1 MSNIS
6 HGRLP
11 KQKFY
16 HCFQNWNS
24 SKYLLILIP
33 KTIVTCLFSGLFSC
47 GIKEKTASFAASTP
61 SWKLFTWEQICC
73 CTTYRWHTRWNNSL
87 HTSRLSAK
95 KWSSFNIRKVQE
107 IAAIFSYF
115 FNQFAFFLKKKDQ
128 IRTTFGKTGLLTG
141 CGKKKKEN
149 CAGFGRQIVQ

>member
-16 HCFQNWNS
+16 HCVQNWNS

-33 KTIVTCLFSGLFSC
+33 KTIVPCLFSGLFSC

-115 FNQFAFFLKKKDQ
+115 FNQFAFFPKKK
-128 IRTTFGKTGLLTG
+128 IRSGLHLVKQAFWQG
-141 CGKKKKEN
+141 AEKKKEN